1 MNPNTILEYYMRVR
15 IYYIITSWRIRSYI
29 KNTRSSLSMRVRKFL
44 SNTIYRIQSLRQLS
58 NDYLMRGMKS
68 IRDIWFIISYI
79 TASITY
85 NRNIMEIHESFGCYS
100 NFYEEEIDNESEEY
114 DDEEEIDNEIEEED
128 EEESVDDEEYNNI
141 SCTSFDTIDFSD
153 TEYSTED
160 SNEEQLVSNN
170 DSTTISTTDSTTV
183 SNKKRKFSQVYM

>member
-1 MNPNTILEYYMRVR
+1 M
-15 IYYIITSWRIRSYI
+15 
-29 KNTRSSLSMRVRKFL
+29 
-44 SNTIYRIQSLRQLS
+44 S
-58 NDYLMRGMKS
+58 NDYPMRGMKS
-68 IRDIWFIISYI
+68 IRDIWCSISYI

-85 NRNIMEIHESFGCYS
+85 NRNIMEVHESFGCYS

-160 SNEEQLVSNN
+160 SNEDSTEDSNEEQLVSNN
-170 DSTTISTTDSTTV
+170 DSTTVSTTVSTTDSTTV
-183 SNKKRKFSQVYM
+183 SNKKRRFSQVYM